1 MTMPASRVSPVP
13 PPRPEHSVFSPDA
26 FIDALREAD
35 MNPAELAEEMGA
47 SVDAIARWMAGIASP
62 KPGYA
67 KQAARILGVN
77 VDDLYE

>member
-1 MTMPASRVSPVP
+1 VPASRVRSVPAPRPVP
-13 PPRPEHSVFSPDA
+13 GDEFSPDE
-26 FIDALREAD
+26 FIDALRAAD
-35 MNPAELAEEMGA
+35 MTPKELADEMGA

-77 VDDLYE
+77 VDTFYV

>member
-1 MTMPASRVSPVP
+1 MTPK
-13 PPRPEHSVFSPDA
+13 
-26 FIDALREAD
+26 
-35 MNPAELAEEMGA
+35 ELADEMGA

-77 VDDLYE
+77 VDTFYV